1 MNALS
6 IIIKREFSS
15 YFATPL
21 AYVFILV
28 FLVLSSAFTFYL
40 GQFYERGQ
48 ADLLPFFN
56 FHPWLY
62 LFLIPAVSMR
72 LWSEERKTGSIEL
85 LLTLPI
91 TLWDAILGKFL
102 AAWAFVGLALVG
114 TFPIWLSVNY
124 LGQPDNGAILAG
136 YMGSWLMSGA
146 FLAIGCCM
154 SALTKNQII
163 AFILTGITCL
173 FLVLA
178 GFPMVLNFFESWV
191 PSLVLDL
198 ITGLSIISHFIAIS
212 KGVLALTDLVYFFA
226 MMVLWLYLTHLA
238 LAAKAAD

>member
-212 KGVLALTDLVYFFA
+212 KGVLA
-226 MMVLWLYLTHLA
+226 
-238 LAAKAAD
+238 

>member
-198 ITGLSIISHFIAIS
+198 ITGLRIISHFIAIS

>member
-21 AYVFILV
+21 AYVFISV

>member
-1 MNALS
+1 
-6 IIIKREFSS
+6 
-15 YFATPL
+15 
-21 AYVFILV
+21 
-28 FLVLSSAFTFYL
+28 
-40 GQFYERGQ
+40 
-48 ADLLPFFN
+48 
-56 FHPWLY
+56 
-62 LFLIPAVSMR
+62 
-72 LWSEERKTGSIEL
+72 
-85 LLTLPI
+85 
-91 TLWDAILGKFL
+91 
-102 AAWAFVGLALVG
+102 
-114 TFPIWLSVNY
+114 VNY

>member
-91 TLWDAILGKFL
+91 TLWDAIVGKFL

>member
-1 MNALS
+1 
-6 IIIKREFSS
+6 
-15 YFATPL
+15 
-21 AYVFILV
+21 VFILV

>member
-1 MNALS
+1 MKSLS
-6 IIIKREFSS
+6 TIIKREFLS

-21 AYVFILV
+21 AFVFILV

-62 LFLIPAVSMR
+62 LFLIPSVSMR

-102 AAWAFVGLALVG
+102 AAWALIGLALAG
-114 TFPIWLSVNY
+114 TFPIWLTVNY
-124 LGQPDNGAILAG
+124 LGQPDNGAIAAG
-136 YMGSWLMSGA
+136 YMGSWLMAGA
-146 FLAIGCCM
+146 FLAVGCCM

-173 FLVLA
+173 TLVLA
-178 GFPMVLNFFESWV
+178 GFPMVLNFFEGWV
-191 PSLVLDL
+191 LSLILDL
-198 ITGLSIISHFIAIS
+198 IAGLSIIAHFIAIS
-212 KGVLALTDLVYFFA
+212 KGVLALTDVVYFVA
-226 MMVLWLYLTHLA
+226 MILLWLYLTHLA
-238 LAAKAAD
+238 LVAKAAD

>member
-1 MNALS
+1 MKSLTT
-6 IIIKREFSS
+6 IIKREFLS

-21 AYVFILV
+21 AFVFILV

-62 LFLIPAVSMR
+62 LFLIPSVSMR

-102 AAWAFVGLALVG
+102 AAWALIGLALAG
-114 TFPIWLSVNY
+114 TFPIWLTVNY
-124 LGQPDNGAILAG
+124 LGQPDNGAIFAG
-136 YMGSWLMSGA
+136 YMGSWLMAGA
-146 FLAIGCCM
+146 FLAVGCCM

-173 FLVLA
+173 TLVLA
-178 GFPMVLNFFESWV
+178 GFPMVLNFFEGWV
-191 PSLVLDL
+191 PSLILDL
-198 ITGLSIISHFIAIS
+198 IAGLSIIAHFIAIS
-212 KGVLALTDLVYFFA
+212 KGVLALTDVVYFVA
-226 MMVLWLYLTHLA
+226 MILLWLYLTHLA
-238 LAAKAAD
+238 LVAKAAD

>member
-48 ADLLPFFN
+48 ADLLPFLN

>member
-136 YMGSWLMSGA
+136 YMGRWLMSGA

>member
-146 FLAIGCCM
+146 FLAIGCC
-154 SALTKNQII
+154 
-163 AFILTGITCL
+163 
-173 FLVLA
+173 
-178 GFPMVLNFFESWV
+178 
-191 PSLVLDL
+191 
-198 ITGLSIISHFIAIS
+198 
-212 KGVLALTDLVYFFA
+212 
-226 MMVLWLYLTHLA
+226 
-238 LAAKAAD
+238 